1 LLILIKNKSMLQKDK
16 IKIIVVLTLIIAMGI
31 TYFFEGK
38 ESFVMKIV
46 AGLSL
51 VIWLVT
57 LVLLNKKYN

>member
-1 LLILIKNKSMLQKDK
+1 MLQKDK

-38 ESFVMKIV
+38 ESLVMKIV

>member
-1 LLILIKNKSMLQKDK
+1 MLQKDK

-38 ESFVMKIV
+38 ESLVMKIV
-46 AGLSL
+46 AGFSL